1 MYYGNM
7 QSPQA
12 FEARDQFF
20 FGSEL
25 IAAPII
31 EPADTVTH
39 KVEKQVWLP
48 EGTWTQFFS
57 GLKFNGN
64 QWHTITADLEDI
76 PVFAKSGAIVPLAPI
91 TGWGG
96 VENPEMLDVYVF
108 PGADNSFELY
118 EDDGLTTD
126 YQQGVFCVTKFTLQ
140 DGIFTIHPATGSV
153 NLIPATRT
161 YRIHL
166 RGVDENTIQ
175 NASGEYNPQTYTYS
189 IKPFILSS
197 NQACSINFNFKESK

>member
-7 QSPQA
+7 QSRHA
-12 FEARDQFF
+12 FEARDQYF

-39 KVEKQVWLP
+39 KIDKQVWLP
-48 EGTWTQFFS
+48 DGTWTQFFS
-57 GLKFNGN
+57 GEQFNGN
-64 QWHTITADLEDI
+64 QWHTVTADLEDI
-76 PVFAKSGAIVPLAPI
+76 PVFAKPGAIVPLAPI
-91 TGWGG
+91 TSWGVVDNPG
-96 VENPEMLDVYVF
+96 VLDVYVF
-108 PGADNSFELY
+108 RGADNSFELY

-126 YQQGVFCVTKFTLQ
+126 YQQGGFCITKFTLQ
-140 DGIFTIHPATGSV
+140 DGIFTIHPATGDL
-153 NLIPATRT
+153 NLIPANRT

-166 RGVDENTIQ
+166 RGVDQ
-175 NASGEYNPQTYTYS
+175 NAIHNESGEYNPQTRTFS
-189 IKPFILSS
+189 INPFILPS